1 MDQEQSSFPEM
12 EKMIHRLSVIDK
24 ITIPIHQT
32 PGESDMSISSYAQ
45 RQPKELPPNRMGPRE
60 QEEADEY
67 IRKAIECLFNNQF
80 MEAKSIFQHKIDSD
94 PLYANGL
101 GLMTFIKA
109 IMTRDKNDTN
119 LALSVLKA
127 AEKVATCQINAKGVK
142 KGYSISNYFSSLI
155 VPNQTGLPSSPQTC
169 SKREV
174 TDIESLFMAN
184 GTLRA
189 YVIKAEACLLRGAL
203 QILQENALELTNCSS
218 SLHQAYNNYTIVW
231 QEYKKMGQAYTK
243 HMDRDTVAAL
253 YFGLGS
259 LHLLVSCFPP
269 YLSKPFWI
277 HDFTCNQQLGFALL
291 KICIESKC
299 IKSPFASLIL
309 LCYYLILCSQT
320 SQIYTQELVEPALEC
335 LTEAQ
340 KKHPKSC
347 IFFYTAG
354 KLSRIAK
361 NLQLS
366 TQSFRGALSSCTEEW
381 AHSSLKQTTTYE
393 IAMNHILQL
402 DWKSAAKYFKELQ
415 NAGPSVFYQ
424 YMIGACQVMR
434 GERTKGILSLA
445 QIPDMK
451 IKNRPSSLEAY
462 ALQKVEAFQKKGYQ
476 DINYYLPGLE
486 LLLICTAFEQ
496 MDDTTLEKCLGLVQ
510 STLESIYERE
520 KLEYNIRAKQ
530 IAPSVDLPDYY
541 DQRILL
547 LLIKASIFNALKKY
561 DQSIAHINWIVDNL
575 EHLKTEAWVIPFV
588 YWGKRMMRVWKVAD
602 YSSR

>member
-1 MDQEQSSFPEM
+1 
-12 EKMIHRLSVIDK
+12 
-24 ITIPIHQT
+24 
-32 PGESDMSISSYAQ
+32 
-45 RQPKELPPNRMGPRE
+45 
-60 QEEADEY
+60 
-67 IRKAIECLFNNQF
+67 
-80 MEAKSIFQHKIDSD
+80 MEAKSIFQRKIDSD

-109 IMTRDKNDTN
+109 IMTRDKNDIK
-119 LALSVLKA
+119 LALSVLKT

-142 KGYSISNYFSSLI
+142 KGYSISNYLSSLI

-174 TDIESLFMAN
+174 TEIESPFLAN

-189 YVIKAEACLLRGAL
+189 YVVKAEACLLRGAL
-203 QILQENALELTNCSS
+203 QILQDDTLELINCSS
-218 SLHQAYNNYTIVW
+218 SLHQAYSNYTIVW

-243 HMDRDTVAAL
+243 HMDRNTVSAL

-259 LHLLVSCFPP
+259 LHLLVSCFP
-269 YLSKPFWI
+269 LHLVKSFWI
-277 HDFTCNQQLGFALL
+277 HGFTCNQQLGFALL

-320 SQIYTQELVEPALEC
+320 SQLYTQELMKSALEC
-335 LTEAQ
+335 LAEAQ
-340 KKHPKSC
+340 KKYPKSC
-347 IFFYTAG
+347 IFFYIAG

-381 AHSSLKQTTTYE
+381 VQSSLKQTTTYE

-402 DWKSAAKYFKELQ
+402 DWKSAAKCFKELQ
-415 NAGPSVFYQ
+415 KASPSVFYQ
-424 YMIGACQVMR
+424 YMIGACQLMR
-434 GERTKGILSLA
+434 GKRTKGILSLA
-445 QIPDMK
+445 QIPDMVVQD
-451 IKNRPSSLEAY
+451 RPSSLEAY
-462 ALQKVEAFQKKGYQ
+462 ALQKVETFQKKGYQ

-486 LLLICTAFEQ
+486 LLFIWDAFEQ
-496 MDDTTLEKCLGLVQ
+496 MEDTTLEKCLGLVQ

-530 IAPSVDLPDYY
+530 IAPSVGLPDYY

-547 LLIKASIFNALKKY
+547 LLIKVSIFNALKKY
-561 DQSIAHINWIVDNL
+561 DKSIAHINWIVDNL

-588 YWGKRMMRVWKVAD
+588 YWEAGVTSWGLSDYAKSKEVWEFAMSHTKDPLGYQLMLRLSIALRKCNEMNIKSPEPAREQVGLSTNGKRKMPIVKK
-602 YSSR
+602 